1 MIEALEKKR
10 LIYVT
15 GKGGVGKSTITAA
28 LGRALA
34 ARGRRTLVIETDAFS
49 AMGDLLG
56 LEDTSGESRSAGP
69 RAIGENLWTENLE
82 SSECFVKA
90 LTRFVPSERI
100 ARAIVQNKVA
110 RLFFKAAPSVNEFV
124 ILDQITEEV
133 DRQQN
138 GRAVYDHV
146 IVDLPASGHAVTFL
160 GVPQTLQGMMKVG
173 PIAKRAERI
182 AADIRDEQKTAI
194 VAVCLPEEMPVN
206 ETIDLSDNLEESLD
220 RGLTGVIINMLHGLP
235 VDPARREVFENVLSQ
250 LREEGQIDEHS
261 IHTEGGPALSKLIAG
276 NALAL
281 GWHDRDHHYLGL
293 LHEHIDAPIRPVPV
307 IYDESSTR
315 IVDALAE
322 ELGRTGEDA
331 DAAAS

>member
-1 MIEALEKKR
+1 

-49 AMGDLLG
+49 AMPDLLG
-56 LEDTSGESRSAGP
+56 VGTTSDGLRSAGD
-69 RAIGENLWTENLE
+69 NLWTENLE

-100 ARAIVQNKVA
+100 SRAIVQNKVA

-133 DRQQN
+133 DRKKN
-138 GRAVYDHV
+138 GRPMYDNV

-182 AADIRDEQKTAI
+182 AGDVRDEENTAI

-206 ETIDLSDNLEESLD
+206 ETIDLADNLEKSLG
-220 RGLTGVIINMLHGLP
+220 RGLTGVVINMLHKLP
-235 VDPARREVFENVLSQ
+235 IDAERREVFENVLSQ
-250 LREEGQIDEHS
+250 LREEGKVDGGS
-261 IHTEGGPALSKLIAG
+261 IHSKEGPALSKLIAG

-293 LHEHIDAPIRPVPV
+293 LRERIEAPVRPVPV
-307 IYDESSTR
+307 IYDESSVH

-322 ELGRTGEDA
+322 ELGRTDAEGAGEA
-331 DAAAS
+331 DSTAAS